1 MLAGGFIAQ
10 APKDAGLNNNGSSA
24 KTQAETAV
32 LNPSPVINLCL
43 FWTEYLYI
51 LVLFAFGTKYGI
63 WYNPHPVAYGLPRLK
78 PVVNFLFRVTRLM
91 SLVAAAHRF

>member
-1 MLAGGFIAQ
+1 MIKEETGRKIQGLQKCGQEVFIAQ

-43 FWTEYLYI
+43 F
-51 LVLFAFGTKYGI
+51 
-63 WYNPHPVAYGLPRLK
+63 
-78 PVVNFLFRVTRLM
+78 
-91 SLVAAAHRF
+91 